1 MLKQRWS
8 CLSAN
13 FLLMHRGNLLNETQG
28 FLALARCCLAD
39 TGDSRTGSTR
49 GSCEITVA
57 GVHCEGITVFPRLT
71 RVVLG
76 WLLEARV
83 LSPFLEDSSASLR
96 CINPTLNIH
105 PDSTASFPKPSHFAY
120 YGDCLSMRAMPNGEG
135 SRLWG
140 IARLRFEINPALHVA
155 GTAMEVFCSRHGSL

>member
-1 MLKQRWS
+1 MLKRRRS
-8 CLSAN
+8 CLRAN
-13 FLLMHRGNLLNETQG
+13 FLLMHRGNPLSETQG
-28 FLALARCCLAD
+28 FSALARCCLPD

-83 LSPFLEDSSASLR
+83 FHYPLSLWRFFCVPTLRQSNAELSPR
-96 CINPTLNIH
+96 RH
-105 PDSTASFPKPSHFAY
+105 HVFPETRSPCRPRRRLCSPS
-120 YGDCLSMRAMPNGEG
+120 NVE
-135 SRLWG
+135 
-140 IARLRFEINPALHVA
+140 
-155 GTAMEVFCSRHGSL
+155 